1 MVKKMKSI
9 DIINNM
15 VHCFRV
21 ETYKCAATQEDIEK
35 LKIFSTICV
44 PEDYLEIVRVMTDV
58 EILVNDNYVRIWGA
72 SRCVE
77 MNEAYQV
84 KKYIPNSLAIGDNE
98 GGMALIIMNGAHGYG
113 LYTVGFGDLDADD
126 AMFIAPSLYEFLV
139 DGKGVE
145 FI

>member
-1 MVKKMKSI
+1 MQFTN
-9 DIINNM
+9 IINNIA
-15 VHCFRV
+15 HYFRV
-21 ETYKCAATQEDIEK
+21 ETYKYAATREDIDK
-35 LKIFSTICV
+35 LKGFSTIRV
-44 PEDYLEIVRVMTDV
+44 PEDYLNIVKAMTEV
-58 EILVNDNYVRIWGA
+58 EIIVNKNSYIRIWGP

-84 KKYIPNSLAIGDNE
+84 KKYIPNSLTIGDNE

-126 AMFIAPSLYEFLV
+126 ARFIAPSLYEFLV
-139 DGKGVE
+139 YGKGIE